1 VLNRNNL
8 IVLLLILLWTGTWA
22 VQTDRIDMPWPS
34 VGPESVSIVAFVLE
48 NDAPDID
55 LDVEVTKA
63 TEILRQKYDVVV
75 KIDDTPESIGSIEQG
90 PAIVDESKKYGGKA
104 IVLIG
109 DTGAVL
115 RSVAMP
121 AKSEEMVGWVNGN

>member
-1 VLNRNNL
+1 MINRNNA

-22 VQTDRIDMPWPS
+22 VKTDRIDLPWPS
-34 VGPESVSIVAFVLE
+34 VGPESVAVVAFVLDNE
-48 NDAPDID
+48 APDID

-75 KIDDTPESIGSIEQG
+75 RIDETPESIGSIEQG
-90 PAIVDESKKYGGKA
+90 PVIVDESKKYGGKA
-104 IVLIG
+104 IVLVG
-109 DTGAVL
+109 DAGAVL

-121 AKSEEMVGWVNGN
+121 SKSEEMVGWVDGN